1 VIAESK
7 AGSTVSGAALI
18 DRVSEFEREARAVA
32 ATIERL
38 PRSAE
43 AIAAAVLRVVAKTAE
58 LAATERVA
66 SQTQPSA
73 LREPRIAI
81 AASHDLPTELLD
93 ACRQLP
99 GVFTGRT
106 KHELAAADVGVTE
119 AFAGI
124 ARTGTICVCVDYED
138 EGYISL
144 LSRTH
149 VAVLA
154 AENIVER
161 PNDLLRRDCL
171 SGKGLDRNFVYI
183 TGPSATADMGPLVRG
198 VHGPH
203 WLHILILE

>member
-1 VIAESK
+1 MN
-7 AGSTVSGAALI
+7 
-18 DRVSEFEREARAVA
+18 RVVEFEREARTVA
-32 ATIERL
+32 ASVERL
-38 PRSAE
+38 PRSPD
-43 AIAAAVLRVVAKTAE
+43 AIAAAVLRVAAKMAE
-58 LAATERVA
+58 ERSTERAVPQTHA
-66 SQTQPSA
+66 SASGVTRPT
-73 LREPRIAI
+73 RIAI
-81 AASHDLPTELLD
+81 AASHDLPAGLLD
-93 ACRQLP
+93 ASRQLP

-138 EGYISL
+138 EGYVSL

-171 SGKGLDRNFVYI
+171 AGRGLDRNFVYI

-203 WLHILILE
+203 WLHILILEQVDS

>member
-1 VIAESK
+1 M
-7 AGSTVSGAALI
+7 
-18 DRVSEFEREARAVA
+18 DRVSEFEQEARAVA
-32 ATIERL
+32 ATVERL

-43 AIAAAVLRVVAKTAE
+43 AIAAAVLRVAAKTAE
-58 LAATERVA
+58 LASTERIA
-66 SQTQPSA
+66 SQTQTSDA
-73 LREPRIAI
+73 KEPTRIAI
-81 AASHDLPTELLD
+81 AASHDLPAELLD

-99 GVFTGRT
+99 GAFTGRT

-138 EGYISL
+138 EGYVSL

-171 SGKGLDRNFVYI
+171 AGKGLDRNFVYI

-203 WLHILILE
+203 WLHILILEMS